1 MTSNITISEGSENV
15 FADLGFP
22 NAEEHQTKASLVMQ
36 MLIII
41 EREGLTQVQVA
52 EKLGIDQPK
61 VSKMLRGHFRGF
73 SVYRIMRFLS
83 ALGRDVEIVTKNRS
97 HQPAE
102 VENVIN
108 VH

>member
-1 MTSNITISEGSENV
+1 
-15 FADLGFP
+15 
-22 NAEEHQTKASLVMQ
+22 MQ

-83 ALGRDVEIVTKNRS
+83 ALGRDVEIVIKNRS